1 MTSAMTSPRTPMTR
15 ALSLAALTA
24 TATLAALTG
33 TAEAYPQFQL
43 SRDQTCTGCHVSPA
57 GGGLL
62 NENGLATAETI
73 SQFGTAPEFFYGK
86 IPRPDWL
93 MLGGDLRGAS
103 GYVQSP
109 EKLLASFPMQIEAY
123 GRAAFGAFSLQ
134 VDVGARESQFGNEA
148 ATHVWSREHYL
159 TWQQK
164 PGENTG
170 LYVRVGRFMPV
181 FGLRLAE
188 HPTYIRRWGGTPL
201 YGETYGLAVEY
212 VDPRF
217 EVHATGFIKDPIFD
231 TPEHSSGGAVVGEL
245 RLSERLSV
253 GAESMVTQ
261 SDDEKKFRIGALAK
275 LYLPGPDLLLQF
287 EGQFMNQ
294 LIEPRGAPKQIIAYL
309 LASRFFQPAFLLD
322 VGLGFYDENIQITK
336 LHRECIDL
344 NFHWFATSHV
354 EALFTG
360 RFETLAFGAAGPSAG
375 YALAQLHYRL

>member
-1 MTSAMTSPRTPMTR
+1 MTSAHV
-15 ALSLAALTA
+15 LAAFA
-24 TATLAALTG
+24 AAAILALRPG

-73 SQFGTAPEFFYGK
+73 SQWGTAPEFFYGK

-109 EKLLASFPMQIEAY
+109 EQLLATFPMQIEAY
-123 GRAAFGAFSLQ
+123 GRAVLGAFSLQ
-134 VDVGARESQFGNEA
+134 IDVGARESQTGNEA
-148 ATHVWSREHYL
+148 ETHAWSREHYL

-201 YGETYGLAVEY
+201 YGETYGVAVEY

-231 TPEHSSGGAVVGEL
+231 TPEHSNGGAALGEL
-245 RLSERLSV
+245 RLGERLSI
-253 GAESMVTQ
+253 GAEGMFTQ
-261 SDDEKKFRIGALAK
+261 SDDEKKFRIGALAR
-275 LYLPGPDLLLQF
+275 LYLADPGVLLQL

-294 LIEPRGAPKQIIAYL
+294 LIDPRGAPKQVIAYL
-309 LASRFFQPAFLLD
+309 LASRFFDPAFLLD
-322 VGLGFYDENIQITK
+322 VGLGLFDENIQITK
-336 LHRECIDL
+336 LHRESIDL

-354 EALFTG
+354 EAIFTG
-360 RFETLAFGAAGPSAG
+360 RFETLAFGAAGPNAG
-375 YALAQLHYRL
+375 YALVQLHYRL

>member
-1 MTSAMTSPRTPMTR
+1 MTSAMIRMTP
-15 ALSLAALTA
+15 AHSLAALTA
-24 TATLAALTG
+24 AATLALVAG
-33 TAEAYPQFQL
+33 KAEAYPQFQL
-43 SRDQTCTGCHVSPA
+43 SRDPTCTGCHVSPA

-73 SQFGTAPEFFYGK
+73 SQWGTAPEFFYGK

-109 EKLLASFPMQIEAY
+109 EELLASFPMQIEAY

-134 VDVGARESQFGNEA
+134 VDVGARESQTGNEA

-170 LYVRVGRFMPV
+170 LYVRAGRFMPV

-188 HPTYIRRWGGTPL
+188 HLTYIRRWGGTPL

-212 VDPRF
+212 IDPRF
-217 EVHATGFIKDPIFD
+217 EVHATGFIKDPILD
-231 TPEHSSGGAVVGEL
+231 TPEHSNGGAVLGEL
-245 RLSERLSV
+245 RLSERLSL
-253 GAESMVTQ
+253 GAEGMYTQ
-261 SDDEKKFRIGALAK
+261 SDDEKKFRVGGLAK
-275 LYLPGPDLLLQF
+275 LYLDGPGLLLQF

-309 LASRFFQPAFLLD
+309 LASRFWSPAFLLD
-322 VGLGFYDENIQITK
+322 VGLGFFDENIQITK

-344 NFHWFATSHV
+344 NFHWFTTSHV
-354 EALFTG
+354 ELLFTG
-360 RFETLAFGAAGPSAG
+360 RFETLAFGAAGRNAG
-375 YALAQLHYRL
+375 YALTQLHYRL